1 MTLDLGVPGVS
12 SLSFLFGARLYLE
25 PGDVLVLSWIHSSLY
40 GLPFR
45 LRPRHRGRS
54 GGGRGRGGGGLA
66 RSCQLFLQHVDLAVE
81 LHVLPGQMFHPTML
95 HLAFVPMALVCRFD
109 LNGLK
114 KQTNRHDQTKEF
126 LQHAICC
133 SSKKLD
139 GPNRW
144 SLFHRLALPYQGW
157 IGHHPPS
164 LGLSSDR

>member
-114 KQTNRHDQTKEF
+114 KTNKPPRPNKRISATCYLLFIQEAGWAKSMVTVPPASVAISGLDWTSSTIVGTEF
-126 LQHAICC
+126 
-133 SSKKLD
+133 
-139 GPNRW
+139 
-144 SLFHRLALPYQGW
+144 
-157 IGHHPPS
+157 
-164 LGLSSDR
+164 